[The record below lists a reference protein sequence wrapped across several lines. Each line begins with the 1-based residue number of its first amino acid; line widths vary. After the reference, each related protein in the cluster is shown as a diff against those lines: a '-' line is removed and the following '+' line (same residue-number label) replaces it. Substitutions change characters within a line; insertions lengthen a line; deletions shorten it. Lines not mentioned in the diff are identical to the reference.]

1 MGWRADGGLW
11 LLVRGGGLF
20 LSKGSGVCKLILPF
34 LVHYDGIQ
42 VLRSVFTSFLSL
54 HFLGEFGVEEFRHV
68 EKIFVNFQEERGK
81 IYQKHDFNSCNKIE
95 GCELS

>member
-42 VLRSVFTSFLSL
+42 VQRSVFTSFLSL
-54 HFLGEFGVEEFRHV
+54 HFLGELLLFEPETFLLLYLLHIKLFSW
-68 EKIFVNFQEERGK
+68 KISLFLFCK
-81 IYQKHDFNSCNKIE
+81 YNKTSI
-95 GCELS
+95 L